1 MLAQAAQVILT
12 YHVIK
17 LGRLPMAKGG
27 KERIIPPSRKDV
39 REASKETKEGSGP
52 GGRVLV
58 EKRIAKQQGV
68 KRPKP

>member
-1 MLAQAAQVILT
+1 MARMVLDHRAIDWEVC
-12 YHVIK
+12 
-17 LGRLPMAKGG
+17 MAKSG
-27 KERIIPPSRKDV
+27 KEKVIPPSKKDLGEAGKELRK
-39 REASKETKEGSGP
+39 GSGP